1 MSDLDVSSSSE
12 ETEDFSKDF
21 NARYQRM
28 KYIRKLN
35 KFISRH
41 DLVIHGIVKNKNYC
55 KFRLRDRSDN
65 SKKYKLIYKCSS
77 SCCEK
82 VYFKYPEYDTLPFGF
97 ALLEI
102 TDKCDI
108 RELHFTR
115 D

>member
-1 MSDLDVSSSSE
+1 MLRIIIVALESVIFICAFSSAKSTTNLISFLDVSSSSE

-55 KFRLRDRSDN
+55 MEIILKK
-65 SKKYKLIYKCSS
+65 SKSLQKL
-77 SCCEK
+77 
-82 VYFKYPEYDTLPFGF
+82 
-97 ALLEI
+97 
-102 TDKCDI
+102 
-108 RELHFTR
+108 
-115 D
+115 